1 MSTANRRGAA
11 MIVELLLR
19 FLIGGAIVCA
29 FSVISEVI
37 KPQSY
42 AGIFGAAPS
51 VALATLGLTFVLKPA
66 PYVAKEGHAM
76 LAGAVALC
84 TYCAFVGWLFLHF
97 KHHPILE
104 ATVPWLLWFAI
115 AFGLWGAFLR

>member
-1 MSTANRRGAA
+1 MPAANRHLAT

-19 FLIGGAIVCA
+19 CLIGGVIVCA
-29 FSVISEVI
+29 FSAVSEVI

-51 VALATLGLTFVLKPA
+51 VALATLGLTFILKPA
-66 PYVAKEGHAM
+66 AYIADEGHAM
-76 LAGAVALC
+76 LAGAIALC
-84 TYCAFVGWLFLHF
+84 VYCAFVSWLFLHF

-104 ATVPWLLWFAI
+104 ATVPWLLWFAV
-115 AFGLWGAFLR
+115 AFGLWGAFLQ